1 MLNMGVLH
9 AQVER
14 YAVVI
19 NEIMVDPTPVI
30 GLPNAEFIELRNC
43 SKQTID
49 LNKWKIEKGTSV
61 YSISTTT
68 LLKPDSIIVLCS
80 KSNIALFASI
90 RSVAMNAFPALI
102 NEEGTLAL
110 KSSDNRTIHAVRYQ
124 SSWHENGIKASGG
137 WSLEMIDPLKPC
149 EKNNWG
155 SSTHRNGG
163 TPGLENSIYLKKS
176 FAFEF
181 EIRQCVAVN
190 ENVLLLQLANG
201 MDSNSLSTHSNYLFN
216 DMPDQIQQVNAVGP
230 LFDEAWIKLKSP
242 IKQTVIYT
250 IQLNNILSC
259 KKEKMFEGVVQTG
272 LLKEPSP
279 KDILINE
286 VLFNPPSDGEDFV
299 ELYNHG
305 TGVVNVY
312 DLYLSSYNQL
322 GSLNTSYK
330 MGDGFYNLFP
340 GDYVV
345 ISEDTSFV
353 RKYWPGAILK
363 KMIQMKAMPSMPD
376 DEGNIALLDKQ
387 GRLIDKMNY
396 TEKMHF
402 PFVSE
407 KSGVSLERIQFSASS
422 SDATN
427 WHSAA
432 STSGHGTPTLENS
445 QHNKITSYTSA
456 FQASSKIVSPNND
469 GVDDFLSIQ
478 YQLNQP
484 GYMCSVYLFG
494 LNGNMIAKIADNQLL
509 GTKGSI
515 VWNGLNR
522 QQILPTGQYIV
533 YIEAFHLNGKTLKE
547 KILIGVR

>member
-445 QHNKITSYTSA
+445 QHSKSVSSPSMFHA
-456 FQASSKIVSPNND
+456 ASKIISPNND